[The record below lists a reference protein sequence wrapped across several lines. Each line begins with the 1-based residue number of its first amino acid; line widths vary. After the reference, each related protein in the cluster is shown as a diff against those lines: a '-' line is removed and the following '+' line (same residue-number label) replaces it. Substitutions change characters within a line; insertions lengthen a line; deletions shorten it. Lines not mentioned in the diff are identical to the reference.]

1 MTLNESSEPID
12 ISWAYFQNTMLSE
25 NEEKLHI
32 ISPAT
37 QKLCWNEVLQQQRIH
52 DFVNNICSIIVN

>member
-37 QKLCWNEVLQQQRIH
+37 
-52 DFVNNICSIIVN
+52 